1 MLCLGNTVELA
12 LGVWV
17 QVSLSKGMRAVEE
30 LTLPPEDGDIIEHCR
45 RACPAGVDKGEPVV

>member
-30 LTLPPEDGDIIEHCR
+30 LTLPPEDGGIIEHCR
-45 RACPAGVDKGEPVV
+45 RACPAGVDKGG